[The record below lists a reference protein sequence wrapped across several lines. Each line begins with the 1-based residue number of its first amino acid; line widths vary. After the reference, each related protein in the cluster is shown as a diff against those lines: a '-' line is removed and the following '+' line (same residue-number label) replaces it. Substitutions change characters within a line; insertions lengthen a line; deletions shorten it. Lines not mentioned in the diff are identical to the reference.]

1 MDRPVPPL
9 TPDPCNTRTM
19 QAFLLA
25 LRVRTVP
32 AAAGDSVLINALLAP
47 AASLAGPVSRGCF
60 HDATTGS
67 RRTRHAALNAR
78 RATGVVNA

>member
-19 QAFLLA
+19 QAFLPA
-25 LRVRTVP
+25 LRVRTVS
-32 AAAGDSVLINALLAP
+32 ATAGDSVFTNVPLAQ

-60 HDATTGS
+60 HDATTVS
-67 RRTRHAALNAR
+67 RRSRLAALNAR